1 MRETV
6 TETVMIGWI
15 ALPLFVGFT
24 VYLLPRLD
32 RLLALAVMLF
42 SMGVGLYQI
51 YLPSAL
57 TIQLVDSFGVSLL
70 IDQMS
75 GYFVLLNALVMM
87 AVVLYCWPTEKGAF
101 FYTQVLVLHGSVNA
115 IFICAD
121 FMSLYVGLEVIGISA
136 FLLMVYPRTDRA
148 IWVGLRYL
156 LISNTAMLFYLLG
169 AVLVYQANQSFA
181 FVGLGAAPKEA
192 IALIFLGLLT
202 KGGIFISGLWLP
214 LTHSESDTPV
224 SALLSGAVIKTGAF
238 PLVRCAL
245 LVEDVAPIVQFFG
258 VATAILGTSCAILEQ
273 DTKRLLAWSTISQ
286 VGFILVAPVVA
297 GLYALSHGL
306 AKAMLFLIAG
316 NLPSRQFPELQ
327 QSPLKLELWA
337 GLAIASLSI
346 SGFPLLSG
354 YGAKAL
360 TLKQLGG
367 WQLWVMSIVAVGSAI
382 AFAKFIFL
390 PFTTNLKASKS
401 SETSSPS
408 AAGSPSVSQP
418 VTSKPSKSRTDSWFW
433 VAIAMLAVGLL
444 ALNGLTLEA
453 YSVKKVVQSLGTVAA
468 GWLAYLLVFKRIAIA
483 LPAKPERFENLMGV
497 MSIVLVVFLWG
508 ASL

>member
-1 MRETV
+1 MTGTV
-6 TETVMIGWI
+6 IETVMIAWI
-15 ALPLFVGFT
+15 AMPLFIGFA

-32 RLLALAVMLF
+32 RLLALLLLLV
-42 SMGVGLYQI
+42 SVGVGLYQI
-51 YLPSAL
+51 ALPSAL

-181 FVGLGAAPKEA
+181 FVGLGSAPREA

-245 LVEDVAPIVQFFG
+245 LVEEVAPVVQFFG
-258 VATAILGTSCAILEQ
+258 VATAVLGTSCAILEQ

-286 VGFILVAPVVA
+286 VGFVLVAPVVA

-316 NLPSRQFPELQ
+316 NLPSRQFKELQ
-327 QSPLKLELWA
+327 QSPLRLELWA
-337 GLAIASLSI
+337 GLAVASLSI
-346 SGFPLLSG
+346 SGFPLLAG
-354 YGAKAL
+354 YGAKSI

-367 WQLWVMSIVAVGSAI
+367 WQLWLMSIVAVGSAI

-390 PFTTNLKASKS
+390 PFTTSFKASAVLA
-401 SETSSPS
+401 TSSLS
-408 AAGSPSVSQP
+408 TAGGAATV
-418 VTSKPSKSRTDSWFW
+418 KPSKGRTDNWFW
-433 VAIAMLAVGLL
+433 VAITMLAVGLL
-444 ALNGLTLEA
+444 AVNGLTLEA
-453 YSVKKVVQSLGTVAA
+453 YNVKKLVQSLGTISA
-468 GWLAYLLVFKRIAIA
+468 GWLAYVLVFKKVTIA
-483 LPAKPERFENLMGV
+483 LPATPERFENLMGV
-497 MSIVLVVFLWG
+497 MSLVLVIFLWG